1 MDESI
6 KILEKQE
13 VTYHSIVHLSKILN
27 IKMPSLP
34 ERMNL
39 KSRLEAIWKEYP
51 MVITANEAGGRYYYG
66 NKQKKNM
73 LSSTNC
79 KKLMVD
85 YIKLVD
91 DNRECQK
98 GLTK

>member
-1 MDESI
+1 
-6 KILEKQE
+6 
-13 VTYHSIVHLSKILN
+13 
-27 IKMPSLP
+27 MPSLP
-34 ERMNL
+34 DRMNL
-39 KSRLEAIWKEYP
+39 KSRLEAIWEEYP
-51 MVITANEAGGRYYYG
+51 MVVTTNECAGRYYYG
-66 NKQKKNM
+66 DKRKKNM

-85 YIKLVD
+85 YIKLID